1 MVRVEITE
9 KNDVFMISEKY
20 NFDNE
25 NRGVLI
31 LIPEK
36 AMAPHSSILAWRTP
50 WTEEPGGLQ
59 SMGSQRVRHD

>member
-20 NFDNE
+20 NLDNE

-31 LIPEK
+31 LIPGK
-36 AMAPHSSILAWRTP
+36 AMAPHSSTLAWRLP
-50 WTEEPGGLQ
+50 WTEEPGRLQ
-59 SMGSQRVRHD
+59 SMGSLRVGHD

>member
-36 AMAPHSSILAWRTP
+36 AMAPHSSTPACRLP
-50 WTEEPGGLQ
+50 WTEEPGRLQ
-59 SMGSQRVRHD
+59 SMRSLRVGHD